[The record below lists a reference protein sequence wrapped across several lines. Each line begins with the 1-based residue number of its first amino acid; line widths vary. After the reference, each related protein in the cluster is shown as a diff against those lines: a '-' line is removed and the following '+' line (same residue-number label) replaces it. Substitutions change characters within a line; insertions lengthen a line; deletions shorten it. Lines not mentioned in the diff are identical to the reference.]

1 MNVQWCSPSM
11 GMSLVIIEASLHTD
25 HRVAR
30 DVTEYKVALVTFH
43 CKAENPVMQ
52 TSKIHRNYAQVLVA
66 VLIQIQVRLDVI
78 DQLSY

>member
-1 MNVQWCSPSM
+1 M

-43 CKAENPVMQ
+43 CKEGGRRGRGKERERERERERKRERE
-52 TSKIHRNYAQVLVA
+52 S
-66 VLIQIQVRLDVI
+66 
-78 DQLSY
+78 